1 MLRRQ
6 VLLLTA
12 LSCALLGS
20 CQNAMYSIREAF
32 GEEKRDIL
40 VGRIRGAQEDQASAQ
55 EQFQTTL
62 EALKALTGTDG
73 GELEEA
79 YDRLKS
85 EYQRSEA
92 RANAVRAR
100 IRTVEDVAGDMFTEW
115 DQEIG
120 EITDAN
126 LRSKSEARL
135 RETRERYQSMADRM
149 NAAAGRM
156 DPLLETFNNQV
167 LYLKHELNA
176 QMIGDLEGVVVDLE
190 NEVDV
195 LVADL
200 QKAIEEADEFINR
213 FD

>member
-1 MLRRQ
+1 
-6 VLLLTA
+6 
-12 LSCALLGS
+12 
-20 CQNAMYSIREAF
+20 MYSTLEAF
-32 GEEKRDIL
+32 GYEKRDIL
-40 VGRIRGAQEDQASAQ
+40 VGRIRNAQEDQASAQ

-62 EALKALTGTDG
+62 AALKELTGTDG
-73 GELEEA
+73 GDLEKA

-85 EYQRSEA
+85 EYNRSEA

-100 IRTVEDVAGDMFTEW
+100 IRTVEDVAGDMFAEW
-115 DQEIG
+115 GQEIG

-126 LRSKSEARL
+126 LRAKSESRL
-135 RETRERYQSMADRM
+135 RETEARYQGMADRM
-149 NAAAGRM
+149 NEAASRM

-200 QKAIEEADEFINR
+200 QRAIDEADEFINE